1 MVSKKRLDYGFNG
14 YRAPIIPRAPRSIRR
29 RGPRKNSIE
38 DSKLCAFELLAA
50 VAGKLL
56 QESES
61 SASSNVANGKV
72 QPGICQGGNE
82 KEQSLDDKALKSE
95 SFERG
100 SCAESAFVPEISIQE
115 QNQAENN
122 SVLEQTSVRAS
133 SDIPKK
139 VDCDIKLG
147 TGEVKNAD
155 GNTISEVEGS
165 ICCGDSLDRKVEG
178 GAELHARDDN
188 NQIIDSSLANTS
200 TVKDPIEEDV
210 NTNLLIKSEGSV
222 QLPLYRDPI
231 PDALLQKHWNNVQL
245 GIRDDDENS
254 FGCNKSS
261 TRVRP
266 FRPQPRIGHRRIRKM
281 LTSKYRKVA
290 PKLKGCGLYNT
301 GEGIR
306 SFYQYR
312 KRIYTQERFQQAPI
326 KKRKLSDH
334 TFAVAYHQDTS
345 SDSISNLPEKG
356 TKMDNGSSSANILQ
370 RASGTPAT
378 VRGHQKAKDSHVKFS
393 IKSFR
398 VPELYIEVP
407 ETASVG
413 SLKRTVMEA
422 VTAILGNG
430 IRVGVVLQGKK
441 VRDDNRTLQQAGISQ
456 STNLDTLGFTLE
468 PSFSHV
474 SPSMTPKKL
483 PSALPCDPDQ
493 ELPSTVTELF
503 FCFKIEIDINSRSYL
518 SVESY
523 HLSSNISWSTDFH
536 FSIDQPFVYFALQ
549 VPCYSNDDSGIGN
562 ASVDPPVVNKFD
574 DVMDNENLNFSPQTP
589 KNEPND
595 ASVPDSKALVP
606 VPPMNAE
613 ALAVVP
619 VNPKPKRTELSQRR
633 TRRPFSVAEVEAL
646 VAAVE
651 KLGTG
656 RWRDVKLGA
665 FENADHRTYVD
676 LKDKWKTL
684 VHTASISPQQRRGE
698 AVPQELLDRVLS
710 AHSYWSQHQSK
721 QQGKHQPSVE
731 S

>member
-14 YRAPIIPRAPRSIRR
+14 YRAPIVPRAPRSIRR

-72 QPGICQGGNE
+72 LPGICQGGNE

-95 SFERG
+95 SFDNG

-122 SVLEQTSVRAS
+122 SVLEETSVRVS
-133 SDIPKK
+133 SDIPKE

-147 TGEVKNAD
+147 TSEVKNAD
-155 GNTISEVEGS
+155 GNTISKVEGS
-165 ICCGDSLDRKVEG
+165 ICFGDSLNRKVEG
-178 GAELHARDDN
+178 GAEMHAKDDK

-231 PDALLQKHWNNVQL
+231 PDALLQKHWNNVKL

-290 PKLKGCGLYNT
+290 PKLKGRGLYNT
-301 GEGIR
+301 GEGIK

-334 TFAVAYHQDTS
+334 SFSVAYHQDTS

-356 TKMDNGSSSANILQ
+356 TKMDNESSSANILQ
-370 RASGTPAT
+370 RASGTSAK
-378 VRGHQKAKDSHVKFS
+378 VKGHQKAKDSHVKFS

-441 VRDDNRTLQQAGISQ
+441 VRDDNRTLQQAGISE
-456 STNLDTLGFTLE
+456 SSNLDTLGFTLE

-474 SPSMTPKKL
+474 SPATTAKKL
-483 PSALPCDPDQ
+483 PSSLPCDADEEFP
-493 ELPSTVTELF
+493 
-503 FCFKIEIDINSRSYL
+503 RSPA
-518 SVESY
+518 
-523 HLSSNISWSTDFH
+523 T
-536 FSIDQPFVYFALQ
+536 PMT
-549 VPCYSNDDSGIGN
+549 DSGIAN
-562 ASVDPPVVNKFD
+562 ATVDPPVVTKFD
-574 DVMDNENLNFSPQTP
+574 DDMDNNNSNFSPQTP

-619 VNPKPKRTELSQRR
+619 LNPKPKRNELSQRR
-633 TRRPFSVAEVEAL
+633 TRRPFSVTEVEAL

-698 AVPQELLDRVLS
+698 PVPQDLLDRVLS

-721 QQGKHQPSVE
+721 QHGKPAEPLKTEESVGA
-731 S
+731 

>member
-72 QPGICQGGNE
+72 QLGICQGGNE

-95 SFERG
+95 SFDHG
-100 SCAESAFVPEISIQE
+100 SCAESAFIPEISIQE

-122 SVLEQTSVRAS
+122 SVLEQTSVRVS

-147 TGEVKNAD
+147 SGEVKNAD
-155 GNTISEVEGS
+155 GNTISKVEGS
-165 ICCGDSLDRKVEG
+165 ICFGDSLNRKVDG
-178 GAELHARDDN
+178 GAEMHAKDDN

-231 PDALLQKHWNNVQL
+231 PDALLQKHWNNVKL

-334 TFAVAYHQDTS
+334 TFAVAYHQETS

-356 TKMDNGSSSANILQ
+356 TKIDNESSSANILQ
-370 RASGTPAT
+370 RASGTSAT
-378 VRGHQKAKDSHVKFS
+378 ARGHQKAKDSHVKFS

-441 VRDDNRTLQQAGISQ
+441 VRDDNRTLQQA
-456 STNLDTLGFTLE
+456 
-468 PSFSHV
+468 
-474 SPSMTPKKL
+474 
-483 PSALPCDPDQ
+483 
-493 ELPSTVTELF
+493 
-503 FCFKIEIDINSRSYL
+503 
-518 SVESY
+518 
-523 HLSSNISWSTDFH
+523 
-536 FSIDQPFVYFALQ
+536 
-549 VPCYSNDDSGIGN
+549 
-562 ASVDPPVVNKFD
+562 
-574 DVMDNENLNFSPQTP
+574 
-589 KNEPND
+589 
-595 ASVPDSKALVP
+595 VPDSKALVP

-698 AVPQELLDRVLS
+698 PVPQELLDRVLS

-721 QQGKHQPSVE
+721 QHGKHPASAESLKSEESVGA
-731 S
+731 

>member
-29 RGPRKNSIE
+29 RSPHKNSIE

-61 SASSNVANGKV
+61 SASSSVANGKF
-72 QPGICQGGNE
+72 QPGICQGGNK

-95 SFERG
+95 SFDHG
-100 SCAESAFVPEISIQE
+100 SCAESAFIPEISVPE
-115 QNQAENN
+115 QNQLENN
-122 SVLEQTSVRAS
+122 SALEQTSVRAT
-133 SDIPKK
+133 SDIRKK

-147 TGEVKNAD
+147 TSEVKNAD
-155 GNTISEVEGS
+155 GNTISKVEGS
-165 ICCGDSLDRKVEG
+165 ICFGDSLNCKVEG
-178 GAELHARDDN
+178 GAEMHAKDDN
-188 NQIIDSSLANTS
+188 NQIIDSSLADTS

-231 PDALLQKHWNNVQL
+231 PDALLQKHWNNVKL

-290 PKLKGCGLYNT
+290 PKLKGCGLYS
-301 GEGIR
+301 EGIR

-356 TKMDNGSSSANILQ
+356 TKIDNESSSANILQ
-370 RASGTPAT
+370 RASGTSAT

-456 STNLDTLGFTLE
+456 SSNLDTLGFTLE

-474 SPSMTPKKL
+474 SPSMAPKKL
-483 PSALPCDPDQ
+483 PSALPCDADQ
-493 ELPSTVTELF
+493 ELP
-503 FCFKIEIDINSRSYL
+503 RSPA
-518 SVESY
+518 
-523 HLSSNISWSTDFH
+523 T
-536 FSIDQPFVYFALQ
+536 PMT
-549 VPCYSNDDSGIGN
+549 DSGIGN
-562 ASVDPPVVNKFD
+562 GAVDPPVVNKFD
-574 DVMDNENLNFSPQTP
+574 DVMDNDNLNFSPQTP

-595 ASVPDSKALVP
+595 ASIPDSKALVP

-613 ALAVVP
+613 ALAIVP
-619 VNPKPKRTELSQRR
+619 VNPKPKRTEISQRR

-698 AVPQELLDRVLS
+698 PVPQELLDRVLS

-721 QQGKHQPSVE
+721 QQGKHTPSVE
-731 S
+731 SLRSEESVGVA

>member
-72 QPGICQGGNE
+72 HPGICQGGNG
-82 KEQSLDDKALKSE
+82 KEQSSDDKALKSE
-95 SFERG
+95 SFDHG
-100 SCAESAFVPEISIQE
+100 SCAESAFIPEISIQE

-122 SVLEQTSVRAS
+122 SVLEQTSLRAS

-147 TGEVKNAD
+147 IGEVKNAD
-155 GNTISEVEGS
+155 GNTISKVEGS
-165 ICCGDSLDRKVEG
+165 ICFGDSLNRKEDG
-178 GAELHARDDN
+178 GAEMHSKDDN

-231 PDALLQKHWNNVQL
+231 PDALLQKHWNNVKL

-312 KRIYTQERFQQAPI
+312 KRFYTQERFQQAPI

-356 TKMDNGSSSANILQ
+356 TKIDNESSSANILQ
-370 RASGTPAT
+370 RASGTSAT

-441 VRDDNRTLQQAGISQ
+441 VRDDNRTLQQAGISL
-456 STNLDTLGFTLE
+456 SSNLDTLGFTLE

-483 PSALPCDPDQ
+483 PSALPCDADQ
-493 ELPSTVTELF
+493 ELP
-503 FCFKIEIDINSRSYL
+503 RSPA
-518 SVESY
+518 
-523 HLSSNISWSTDFH
+523 T
-536 FSIDQPFVYFALQ
+536 PMT
-549 VPCYSNDDSGIGN
+549 DSGIGN

-574 DVMDNENLNFSPQTP
+574 DVMDNDNLNFSPQTP

-698 AVPQELLDRVLS
+698 PVPQELLDRVLS

-721 QQGKHQPSVE
+721 QHGKHTPSAE
-731 S
+731 SLKSEESVGA